1 EALPNRLVQALYA
14 LPQVKEVNN
23 LYGPT
28 EDTTYSTHARVE
40 RGAKTEPR
48 IGRPLEGTQA
58 YVLDAKGQPV
68 PVGVPGELYL
78 GGEGLARGYLGQ
90 PGLTAE
96 RFIPDGF
103 SEEAGARLYRTGDKV
118 RWGRDGTLEYLG
130 RMDFQVKV
138 RGFRIELGEVEAA
151 LGAQPSI
158 RDVVVVVRE
167 DAPGDKRLVAY
178 VVAQAGQTVDATS
191 LRSALKGRLPEY
203 MVPSAFVTLEA
214 LPLNANGKV
223 DRKALPKPEVGV
235 ERTHVYV
242 APRTQT
248 EQVLASLW
256 EAVLGV
262 KQVGA
267 QDSFFE
273 LGGHS
278 LLATQAVSRIRTA
291 FNVELSLRA
300 LFEAPTVAE
309 LALKVDSARS
319 AGLALVAPRLEALPR
334 TGREP
339 LSFAQQRLWLLDQLQ
354 PGGASYNLP
363 MAVRLTGTVGV
374 EALHR
379 TFNELMRRHE
389 SLRTTFQVHDGQPF
403 QVVAPA
409 QEVAWSLMALDGVP
423 ESQRETELRSRVSAE
438 ALRPFDLSQGPLF
451 RVTLVRL
458 SATEH
463 VLVLVMHH
471 IVSDGWSMDVL
482 VREVGALYGAYAAG
496 RVSPL
501 PELAVQYADY
511 AAWQR
516 GWLKDE
522 VLEAQLSW
530 WREQL
535 EGAPHAL
542 ELPTDRPRPAVQ
554 RFHGASASL
563 LLPRQLNETLKTLA
577 REEGA
582 TSFMVLL
589 AAWQVLLARYS
600 GQDDISVGTPIAG
613 RNRTELEGLI
623 GFFVNTLVVRTKLE
637 EGASFRQ
644 VLRQVKET
652 TLGAYAHQEVPFEK
666 LVEQLKP
673 ERDLSRTPLFQ
684 VMFTMQ
690 TVSAH
695 KAEVRP
701 SEGLTLRSLGTEGAT
716 AKFDLTLGMA
726 ETEQGLAASL
736 EYNTDLYDAET
747 AQRLLGH
754 LSVLMEGIAKD
765 ADAGVW
771 ELPLLGTDERQQVL
785 KHFAGAV
792 APEREGMETVH
803 GLFAAQ
809 AEKTPSAV
817 AVVHEGAQLSYAQ
830 VEARANQLARH
841 LRTLGVGEESRVGV
855 CVERTEA
862 MVVALLGV
870 LK

>member
-1 EALPNRLVQALYA
+1 EESRVGVCVERTEAMVVALLGVLKAGAAYVPLDATYPKERLAYMLEGTGAPVVVTQAGLEDVLPEYTGQRVRLDTDAVRLSGYETTPLAQTSSPGQLAYVLYTSGSTGRPKGVAVTHASAVAFLKWATGTFKAEQLKGVLAATSLNFDLSVFEVFAPLVSGGTVVVAQNALALVGLKEAGRVTLLNTVPSAVAELVRSGGIPSSVETVNLAGEALPNRLVQALYA

-96 RFIPDGF
+96 RFLPDGF
-103 SEEAGARLYRTGDKV
+103 SEEPGARLYRTGDKV
-118 RWGRDGTLEYLG
+118 RWGRDGSLEYLG

-167 DAPGDKRLVAY
+167 DAPGDNRLVAY
-178 VVAQAGQTVDATS
+178 VVAQPGHTVEAAS

-203 MVPSAFVTLEA
+203 MVPSAFVVLEA
-214 LPLNANGKV
+214 LPLNANRKV
-223 DRKALPKPEVGV
+223 DRKALPKPEAGA

-291 FNVELSLRA
+291 FNVELPLRA
-300 LFEAPTVAE
+300 FFEAPTVAE
-309 LALKVDSARS
+309 LARKIEAVLAANPGLSAPK
-319 AGLALVAPRLEALPR
+319 LVASVR
-334 TGREP
+334 TGAEP

-354 PGGASYNLP
+354 PGSTSYNLP
-363 MAVRLTGTVGV
+363 ATVRLTG
-374 EALHR
+374 ALDIGALQR
-379 TFNELMRRHE
+379 TFQELVRRHE
-389 SLRTTFQVHDGQPF
+389 SLRTTFRVRDGQPV
-403 QVVAPA
+403 QHIDSTRELSWEVVTIDAEDA
-409 QEVAWSLMALDGVP
+409 
-423 ESQRETELRSRVSAE
+423 SQREADMRRRVELE
-438 ALRPFDLSQGPLF
+438 ARRPFDLVRDSLL
-451 RVTLVRL
+451 RVTLLRL
-458 SATEH
+458 SDQEH

-471 IVSDGWSMDVL
+471 IVSDGWSTGVL
-482 VREVGALYGAYAAG
+482 VREVQALYTAFSQG
-496 RVSPL
+496 RPSPL

-516 GWLKDE
+516 GWLQGD
-522 VLEAQLSW
+522 VLESQLSW
-530 WREQL
+530 WRTQL
-535 EGAPHAL
+535 VGAPHAL
-542 ELPTDRPRPAVQ
+542 ELPTDRPRAGVQ
-554 RFHGASASL
+554 TFRGAHRSAQW
-563 LLPRQLNETLKTLA
+563 PKEVGEQLKSLA
-577 REEGA
+577 RQEGA
-582 TSFMVLL
+582 TPFMVLL

-623 GFFVNTLVVRTKLE
+623 R
-637 EGASFRQ
+637 
-644 VLRQVKET
+644 
-652 TLGAYAHQEVPFEK
+652 
-666 LVEQLKP
+666 
-673 ERDLSRTPLFQ
+673 ERRRHRPP
-684 VMFTMQ
+684 
-690 TVSAH
+690 
-695 KAEVRP
+695 KAP
-701 SEGLTLRSLGTEGAT
+701 CPCARSKRSGTRRSST
-716 AKFDLTLGMA
+716 
-726 ETEQGLAASL
+726 
-736 EYNTDLYDAET
+736 
-747 AQRLLGH
+747 
-754 LSVLMEGIAKD
+754 
-765 ADAGVW
+765 
-771 ELPLLGTDERQQVL
+771 
-785 KHFAGAV
+785 
-792 APEREGMETVH
+792 
-803 GLFAAQ
+803 
-809 AEKTPSAV
+809 
-817 AVVHEGAQLSYAQ
+817 
-830 VEARANQLARH
+830 
-841 LRTLGVGEESRVGV
+841 
-855 CVERTEA
+855 
-862 MVVALLGV
+862 
-870 LK
+870 

>member
-1 EALPNRLVQALYA
+1 
-14 LPQVKEVNN
+14 
-23 LYGPT
+23 
-28 EDTTYSTHARVE
+28 
-40 RGAKTEPR
+40 
-48 IGRPLEGTQA
+48 
-58 YVLDAKGQPV
+58 
-68 PVGVPGELYL
+68 
-78 GGEGLARGYLGQ
+78 LARGYLGQ

-96 RFIPDGF
+96 RFVPDGY

-118 RWGRDGTLEYLG
+118 RWGLDGTLEYLG

-151 LGAQPSI
+151 LGAQAEV
-158 RDVVVVVRE
+158 RDAVVVVRE
-167 DAPGDKRLVAY
+167 DVPGDKRLVAY
-178 VVAQAGQTVDATS
+178 VVAQAGQTVEVTS
-191 LRSALKGRLPEY
+191 LRSALKRRLPEY
-203 MVPSAFVTLEA
+203 MVPSAFVVLEA
-214 LPLNANGKV
+214 LPLNASGKV
-223 DRKALPKPEVGV
+223 DRKALPKPEAGT
-235 ERTHVYV
+235 ERSHEYV
-242 APRTQT
+242 APRTET
-248 EQVLASLW
+248 EEVLALLW
-256 EAVLGV
+256 ARLLGV
-262 KQVGA
+262 KQVGI

-278 LLATQAVSRIRTA
+278 LLATQAMSRIRTA
-291 FNVELSLRA
+291 FNVELPLRS
-300 LFEAPTVAE
+300 LFEAPTVAG
-309 LALKVDSARS
+309 LAVAVEAARS
-319 AGLALVAPRLEALPR
+319 TGHALTAPKLEAVAR

-354 PGGASYNLP
+354 PGSTSYNLP
-363 MAVRLTGTVGV
+363 MVVRLTGALDVG
-374 EALHR
+374 ALRR
-379 TFNELMRRHE
+379 TFNELVRRHE
-389 SLRTTFQVHDGQPF
+389 SLRTKFPVHDGQPY
-403 QVVAPA
+403 QDIAPV
-409 QEVAWSLMALDGVP
+409 QEVAWNLRVMDGVP
-423 ESQRETELRSRVSAE
+423 ESRREVELRKQVSTE
-438 ALRPFDLSQGPLF
+438 VLRPFDLGQGPLF

-458 SATEH
+458 TEAEH
-463 VLVLVMHH
+463 VLVLAMHH

-482 VREVGALYGAYAAG
+482 VREVATLYRAHAEG
-496 RVSPL
+496 RPSPL

-516 GWLKDE
+516 GWLKDD

-530 WREQL
+530 WRQQL

-542 ELPTDRPRPAVQ
+542 ELPTDRSRPAVQ
-554 RFHGASASL
+554 TFHGANASHV
-563 LLPRQLNETLKTLA
+563 LPESLEEAVKTLA

-666 LVEQLKP
+666 LVEELKP

-684 VMFTMQ
+684 VMFTLQ
-690 TVSAH
+690 NASTRAGETLP
-695 KAEVRP
+695 A
-701 SEGLTLRSLGTEGAT
+701 GLVLSPVETEGTT
-716 AKFDLTLGMA
+716 AKFDLTLGMT
-726 ETEQGLAASL
+726 ETGRGLSASL
-736 EYNTDLYDAET
+736 EYNTELYDAET
-747 AQRLLGH
+747 AQRMLGH
-754 LSVLMEGIAKD
+754 LTVLLEGIAKN
-765 ADAGVW
+765 ADASVW
-771 ELPLLGTDERQQVL
+771 DLPLLEREERQQVL
-785 KHFAGAV
+785 KHFAGV
-792 APEREGMETVH
+792 TAPEREGTDTVH

-809 AEKTPSAV
+809 AEKTPGAV
-817 AVVHEGAQLSYAQ
+817 AVVHEGAQLTYAQ

-841 LRTLGVGEESRVGV
+841 MRTLGVGEESRVGV

-870 LK
+870 LKAGAAYVPLDATYPKERL